1 MKHRLESTSRP
12 RVVQPAALL
21 RLGRMAFTDSLVRN
35 SGYLIAATASASL
48 LGYVFWVIAARLY
61 STAAIGEAG
70 SGVSAMAFA
79 SLLGAVGG
87 SAAIVGELPGK
98 RRPDEWSS
106 TVTTVLVFTSVTSAV
121 AALATV
127 AALAHVG
134 HSAFLYRQ
142 GLWVAAFVVGVVATT
157 ASQLLEN
164 IWVAE
169 RQAGWFF
176 GASTFFA
183 TAKLAAVA
191 VPVFVVFGATGIL
204 SAWSAMLA
212 ATVAGCVLVLARL
225 YHYRPS
231 VTFFRQQLWSMRQTL
246 TGNYLITMGDQMPM
260 YLIPV
265 VVALVVSPVAAGWF
279 YAAYRIGGFY
289 AVFASAVGS
298 TTFAEG
304 SHRPHRALPVAISG
318 MKLVLPFIVLGMVVT
333 IACGRLVLLAFG
345 TGYAAHAYTLLVLLS
360 AAAFPDAVVNI
371 YRSVLRVQRRYGTAS
386 AICWGIAGSRLV
398 LTWLFV
404 LRFGIQG
411 AGWAWLVTQMGGAIW
426 CGLDLARHR
435 HAIPQ
440 SSDEP
445 GDQPGM
451 YSSGKSKSHIGR
463 HRHAMP
469 SNRRL
474 RLYRIRTGA
483 PSGGRGTAGSD
494 SG

>member
-1 MKHRLESTSRP
+1 M
-12 RVVQPAALL
+12 QPAVLL
-21 RLGRMAFTDSLVRN
+21 RLGRQARADSLVRN
-35 SGYLIAATASASL
+35 SGYLMAATMSTSL

-61 STAAIGEAG
+61 PTAAIGEAG

-87 SAAIVGELPGK
+87 AAAIIGELPGK
-98 RRPDEWSS
+98 RRPDEWSA
-106 TVTTVLVFTSVTSAV
+106 TVTTVLVLTSATSAV
-121 AALATV
+121 TALATV
-127 AALAHVG
+127 AVLAHVG

-142 GLWVAAFVVGVVATT
+142 GVWIAAFVVGVVGTT

-183 TAKLAAVA
+183 AAKLAAVA
-191 VPVFVVFGATGIL
+191 VPVFVIFGATGIL
-204 SAWSAMLA
+204 SAWSAVLA
-212 ATVAGCVLVLARL
+212 ATVAGCLLVLARL
-225 YHYRPS
+225 YRYRPRIAS
-231 VTFFRQQLWSMRQTL
+231 FRQQIWSMRHTL
-246 TGNYLITMGDQMPM
+246 TGNYVITVGDQAPM

-318 MKLVLPFIVLGMVVT
+318 MKLVVPFIALGTVVT
-333 IACGRLVLLAFG
+333 IFGGHLVLLAFG
-345 TGYAAHAYTLLVLLS
+345 AGYAAHAYTLLVLLS
-360 AAAFPDAVVNI
+360 LAAFPDAVVNI

-386 AICWGIAGSRLV
+386 AICWGIAGSRLI
-398 LTWLFV
+398 LTWLCV

-411 AGWAWLVTQMGGAIW
+411 AGWAWLATQTGGAIW

-435 HAIPQ
+435 HTITGSGGGPGDESGTYSSREPQ
-440 SSDEP
+440 SP
-445 GDQPGM
+445 VRR
-451 YSSGKSKSHIGR
+451 Y
-463 HRHAMP
+463 RHAMP

-474 RLYRIRTGA
+474 WLHRIRTGA
-483 PSGGRGTAGSD
+483 PPGSGGASGSG

>member
-1 MKHRLESTSRP
+1 MTHRLGSGSRP
-12 RVVQPAALL
+12 RVFQTAALL
-21 RLGRMAFTDSLVRN
+21 RLGRRAVADSLVRN
-35 SGYLIAATASASL
+35 SVYLMAATASTSL

-61 STAAIGEAG
+61 PTAAIGDAG

-98 RRPDEWSS
+98 RRPDEWSA
-106 TVTTVLVFTSVTSAV
+106 TVTTILILTSATSAV
-121 AALATV
+121 TALVTV
-127 AALAHVG
+127 QVLAHIG
-134 HSAFLYRQ
+134 RSAFLYRQ
-142 GLWVAAFVVGVVATT
+142 GVWIAAFVVGVVATT

-169 RQAGWFF
+169 RQAGWFL

-183 TAKLAAVA
+183 AAKLAVIAIPA
-191 VPVFVVFGATGIL
+191 FIIFGASGIL
-204 SAWSAMLA
+204 SAWSAVLA
-212 ATVAGCVLVLARL
+212 ATVVGCMLVLTRL
-225 YHYRPS
+225 YHYRPRT
-231 VTFFRQQLWSMRQTL
+231 VAFRQQIRSMRQSL
-246 TGNYLITMGDQMPM
+246 TGNYAITVGDQGPM

-318 MKLVLPFIVLGMVVT
+318 MKVVLPFIALGMVVT
-333 IACGRLVLLAFG
+333 IVGGHLVLSAFG
-345 TGYAAHAYTLLVLLS
+345 AQYAAHAYTLLVLLS
-360 AAAFPDAVVNI
+360 VAAIPDAVVNI

-386 AICWGIAGSRLV
+386 AICWGIAGSRLA
-398 LTWLFV
+398 LTWLCV

-411 AGWAWLVTQMGGAIW
+411 AGWAWLATQTGGAIW

-435 HAIPQ
+435 NAITRSGP
-440 SSDEP
+440 D
-445 GDQPGM
+445 DQPGT
-451 YSSGKSKSHIGR
+451 YSSGKSKSAVGR
-463 HRHAMP
+463 HRHEMR
-469 SNRRL
+469 SDRRL
-474 RLYRIRTGA
+474 WLHRIRPGATSAGGGA
-483 PSGGRGTAGSD
+483 PDSGGG
-494 SG
+494 